1 MAAARLDMP
10 FIVVPGGVMA
20 VGRHEGKPV
29 SLADLDE
36 KVWGAFQM
44 GKVSADEI
52 LCLEDEVC
60 PGPGAC
66 PILGTAN
73 TMQCLVE
80 AVGMAMP
87 GCRHL
92 LRHVG

>member
-1 MAAARLDMP
+1 MALHGLDMP
-10 FIVVPGGVMA
+10 FIVCRAHHGS
-20 VGRHEGKPV
+20 GKYEARLF

-44 GKVSADEI
+44 GKVSAEEI

-66 PILGTAN
+66 PILGTR
-73 TMQCLVE
+73 TRCSGLVE

-87 GCRHL
+87 GAGTCYG
-92 LRHVG
+92 HVG